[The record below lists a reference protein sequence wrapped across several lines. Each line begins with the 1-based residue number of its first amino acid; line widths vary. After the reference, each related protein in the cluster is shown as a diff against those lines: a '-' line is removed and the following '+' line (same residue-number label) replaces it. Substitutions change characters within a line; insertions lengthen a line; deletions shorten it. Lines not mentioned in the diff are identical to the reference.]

1 MQLPRLPG
9 IAVREGA
16 TLKVSLYPSGNAT
29 LTDVDAASGVR
40 TYALWDSLSEINA
53 VVLYVTD
60 GDNGRF
66 VLLQRAT
73 GRQTELPAEP
83 RVAPDRQRIATADF
97 CPKRCVNELAV
108 WRVTRDGV
116 FKDQFWAPK
125 DAWDDA
131 AVSWKSPETLV
142 IEYSPK
148 GGPAGQKMERRLT
161 DPGWNAPVTGGE
173 LRRPVRSFVLR
184 QGRMSPA
191 QHRAYDEL
199 LPRWGLAYAPAPPDL
214 DAVFGRRAPRV
225 LEIGCGMGETT
236 AAIAAARP
244 DVDFIGVEVH
254 APGVGSLL
262 KRSTRSA
269 SSNLRVVRHDAVEV
283 VAHMIPEASL
293 AGIHVFFPDPWPK
306 KRHHKRRLLQP
317 AFVAALAARLAPGRL
332 PARGDRLGG
341 VRARDARD
349 LRRRAAAGQHRRRL
363 RAAPRLPPADQV
375 RDPRPEARPR
385 RVRPRVPA
393 PLNGAFRREPAG
405 RASHAAGTRPRR
417 RPRSRASR

>member
-1 MQLPRLPG
+1 MPPTADDVARLCGNADGLAECGRRIEAMQMPRLPG
-9 IAVREGA
+9 LAVREGA
-16 TLKVSLYPSGNAT
+16 ALKIGLYPSGSVT
-29 LTDVDAASGVR
+29 LTDVDTAAGVR
-40 TYALWDSLSEINA
+40 TFALWDSLSEINA

-66 VLLQRAT
+66 LLLQRAT

-83 RVAPDRQRIATADF
+83 RLSPDRQRLATADF
-97 CPKRCVNELAV
+97 CAARCVNELAV

-116 FKDQFWAPK
+116 FKDQTWAPK
-125 DAWDDA
+125 EAWDDA

-142 IEYSPK
+142 IEYAPK
-148 GGPAGQKMERRLT
+148 GGPTGQKMERTAHRSGL
-161 DPGWNAPVTGGE
+161 DAPVTGGE

-199 LPRWGLAYAPAPPDL
+199 LPRWGLDFASAPPDF

-262 KRSTRSA
+262 KQVDA
-269 SSNLRVVRHDAVEV
+269 LGLSNLRVIRHDAVEV
-283 VAHMIPEASL
+283 VAQMIPEASL

-317 AFVAALAARLAPGRL
+317 AFVAALAARLVPGGYLHAATDWEEYALEMLATFAAEPRLVNTVEGFAPR
-332 PARGDRLGG
+332 PDYRPQTKFETRGLKLGHG
-341 VRARDARD
+341 VFD
-349 LRRRAAAGQHRRRL
+349 LVFRRR
-363 RAAPRLPPADQV
+363 
-375 RDPRPEARPR
+375 
-385 RVRPRVPA
+385 
-393 PLNGAFRREPAG
+393 
-405 RASHAAGTRPRR
+405 
-417 RPRSRASR
+417 